1 MTQHLSLVYFAADPL
16 SGRRSHWS
24 LFLHHPSTAHGTI
37 YEAQGGLL
45 QMTYGRVPDAQAAK
59 DATFRGEVELCV
71 LEETEVG
78 EFEAVTRDVEL
89 PSSPLKVPAGYH
101 RRDCQDWVRGVIR
114 LAVERGVVPGD
125 VEGKLEG
132 VPQLVLLEE

>member
-1 MTQHLSLVYFAADPL
+1 M
-16 SGRRSHWS
+16 
-24 LFLHHPSTAHGTI
+24 

-45 QMTYGRVPDAQAAK
+45 QMTYGRVPDAHPAK

-71 LEETEVG
+71 LTEAEVG
-78 EFEAVTRDVEL
+78 AFEAVTREIEL

-101 RRDCQDWVRGVIR
+101 RRDCQDWVWGVIR
-114 LAVERGVVPGD
+114 LAVERGIVPGD

-132 VPQLVLLEE
+132 VPQLVLEE